1 MVPWPEF
8 HRTPLKEIAILRPAH
23 RMVVL
28 CFALAALAALADP
41 IKVQTPRAE
50 GIFGEGS
57 NQFGQPDSRTGA
69 MSWTLPIKL
78 IAARGRPQP
87 DLSLSYNS
95 SSHDREAGYGWGLNL
110 PVIEL
115 RPPPRKADVC

>member
-1 MVPWPEF
+1 MVPSPEL
-8 HRTPLKEIAILRPAH
+8 HRTPLKGIAILRPA
-23 RMVVL
+23 RGVVVL
-28 CFALAALAALADP
+28 CFVLAALTALADP
-41 IKVQTPRAE
+41 TKIPTPRAE

-78 IAARGRPQP
+78 IAARGGPQP
-87 DLSLSYNS
+87 VSRSAPARPPMI
-95 SSHDREAGYGWGLNL
+95 REAGFGSGLNL

-115 RPPPRKADVC
+115 GRLSGDPVL